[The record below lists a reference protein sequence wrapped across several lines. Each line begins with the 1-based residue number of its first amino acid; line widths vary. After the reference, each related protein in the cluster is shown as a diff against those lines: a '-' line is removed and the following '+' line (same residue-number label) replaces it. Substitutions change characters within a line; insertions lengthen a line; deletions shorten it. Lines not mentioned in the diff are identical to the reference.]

1 MLQANWGTI
10 TLDMISPHFEG
21 MTGTIRIMR
30 EDMRVHTIT
39 VRAGEGGSISPEG
52 AVEVVDAHDQAFTVT
67 VDEGYELDRLLVGGQ
82 PVALADDGTYTFENV
97 TADHTIEAVFK
108 DLNVSTGNDGQGT
121 GDSGQNG
128 EQGNEETPGGDNAS
142 GSNNGSDH
150 GTQAGL
156 LGTGDSLP
164 ILIALVAAAGVA
176 IVVIG
181 ARLRSKR

>member
-1 MLQANWGTI
+1 M
-10 TLDMISPHFEG
+10 
-21 MTGTIRIMR
+21 
-30 EDMRVHTIT
+30 
-39 VRAGEGGSISPEG
+39 
-52 AVEVVDAHDQAFTVT
+52 VDAHDQAFTVT
-67 VDEGYELDRLLVGGQ
+67 VDEGYELDRLLVDGQ
-82 PVALADDGTYTFENV
+82 PVVLADDGTYTFENV

-108 DLNVSTGNDGQGT
+108 DLNGSTGNDGQGT
-121 GDSGQNG
+121 GDSDQNG
-128 EQGNEETPGGDNAS
+128 EQGNGGTPGGDNAS

-164 ILIALVAAAGVA
+164 IVIALVAAAGVA